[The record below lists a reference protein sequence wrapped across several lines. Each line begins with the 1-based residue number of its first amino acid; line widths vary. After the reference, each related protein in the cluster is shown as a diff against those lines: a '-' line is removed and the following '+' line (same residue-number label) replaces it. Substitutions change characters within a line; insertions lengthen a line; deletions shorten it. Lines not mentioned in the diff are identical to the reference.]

1 MAVKINF
8 NEASAQTHTS
18 LVRNER
24 AMNKSLLRLS
34 TGTRILNAADD
45 SAGLFIADMLGTVAK
60 AYDQGNRNIQTGISA
75 LQIAEAS
82 TGQIFDK
89 LQEIYVRAQNAANDV
104 NDPNARLAL
113 QQEIR
118 NFVDAIQKI
127 GTDTEYNGIKLLDG
141 TFKDKFIHY
150 GARLEQTVYTSI
162 DDVRAQNLG
171 AHLINTNGN
180 KASGADFN
188 DTSFRGIK
196 FNTAQTATIGDR
208 VIKASAGYGSGAG
221 AFHLLDAGV
230 IANEVNLYLGD
241 IGFKAKAVNVSVGK
255 EYTGIADVAGTADLT
270 FYVGEKE
277 VNVTGLDTKAS
288 LDTLIEKINRAAATA
303 GADLS
308 ASRSGNSLV
317 LTSSQGYTIGL
328 KVQINT
334 SADDAKINIDQLI
347 NDLDGKSKGTVTAT
361 TTGLQ
366 AAAAK
371 VGDLYISRDSAF
383 TSRLRGLIQ
392 SSTSS
397 TSITPSTSTYSR
409 TYASGTVALSSLGS
423 PIVNPSST
431 TMNIFGND
439 VASTANYT
447 SFKLLDYGVVA
458 KNINSLSPT
467 STTSADGST
476 TSTTTYSATASNTSS
491 VVYTSGIATVT
502 FLDPTD
508 PTDPTATSAKADL
521 TFYVGGQTI
530 SVTGL
535 DLNTDLSTLVDKIN
549 SANTGGAS
557 LTAARDD
564 NNHLIL
570 FSPDGNTIG
579 LDVKVKA
586 TDSST
591 LASATIHL
599 DQLLGGADFKVF
611 DFGTDGATEATASAV
626 LLGSLTVTRTITS
639 ITNST
644 TTTPVDL
651 ELGDFVIGSN
661 TGSQF
666 KNLYSVDVTTNEGA
680 EVGMLI
686 AETALRT
693 VDNIRAQIG
702 ATMNN
707 LQSIFDSQKVAYDN
721 TKEAESVIR
730 NTDYAKEMSEFTTY
744 QIRMQATVAMLA
756 QANTL
761 PQLVLQ
767 LLR

>member
-8 NEASAQTHTS
+8 NEAAAQTHTS

-34 TGTRILNAADD
+34 TGMRILNAADD

-89 LQEIYVRAQNAANDV
+89 LQEIYVRAQNAANDI
-104 NDPNARLAL
+104 NDPTARAAL

-150 GARLEQTVYTSI
+150 GARMEQTVYISV

-171 AHLINTNGN
+171 AHLINTNGY
-180 KASGADFN
+180 KTSGRDI
-188 DTSFRGIK
+188 TSFTGIS
-196 FNTAQTATIGDR
+196 FTNAQTVTIGDR
-208 VIKASAGYGSGAG
+208 VVNASSGSYTSGTST
-221 AFHLLDAGV
+221 FYLLDAGV
-230 IANEVNLYLGD
+230 IANEVNSQLGD
-241 IGFKAKAVNVSVGK
+241 IGFKAKAVNVSVGA
-255 EYTGIADVAGTADLT
+255 EYTAIADVAGTADLT
-270 FYVGEKE
+270 FYVGGKT
-277 VNVTGLDTKAS
+277 VSITGLDTTVS
-288 LDTLIEKINRAAATA
+288 LDTLIEQINRAAATA

-308 ASRSGNSLV
+308 ASRSGNRLV

-328 KVQINT
+328 KVQINPSDT
-334 SADDAKINIDQLI
+334 SVTSAKINIDQLI
-347 NDLDGKSKGTVTAT
+347 NDLDNKSSGTVTAS
-361 TTGLQ
+361 TTGLT

-371 VGDLYISRDSAF
+371 VGDLYIARDTAF
-383 TSRLRGLIQ
+383 TATL
-392 SSTSS
+392 
-397 TSITPSTSTYSR
+397 
-409 TYASGTVALSSLGS
+409 
-423 PIVNPSST
+423 
-431 TMNIFGND
+431 
-439 VASTANYT
+439 
-447 SFKLLDYGVVA
+447 
-458 KNINSLSPT
+458 PT
-467 STTSADGST
+467 S
-476 TSTTTYSATASNTSS
+476 
-491 VVYTSGIATVT
+491 
-502 FLDPTD
+502 
-508 PTDPTATSAKADL
+508 
-521 TFYVGGQTI
+521 
-530 SVTGL
+530 GL
-535 DLNTDLSTLVDKIN
+535 
-549 SANTGGAS
+549 
-557 LTAARDD
+557 
-564 NNHLIL
+564 
-570 FSPDGNTIG
+570 GNY
-579 LDVKVKA
+579 
-586 TDSST
+586 
-591 LASATIHL
+591 
-599 DQLLGGADFKVF
+599 
-611 DFGTDGATEATASAV
+611 
-626 LLGSLTVTRTITS
+626 
-639 ITNST
+639 
-644 TTTPVDL
+644 
-651 ELGDFVIGSN
+651 VIGSN

-686 AETALRT
+686 AEMAQRT
-693 VDNIRAQIG
+693 VDKIRAQIG

>member
-8 NEASAQTHTS
+8 NEAAAQTHTA

-24 AMNKSLLRLS
+24 AMTKSLLRLS
-34 TGTRILNAADD
+34 TGVRILNAADD

-89 LQEIYVRAQNAANDV
+89 LQEIYVRAQNAANDI
-104 NDPNARLAL
+104 NDPTARAAL

-150 GARLEQTVYTSI
+150 GARMEQTVYISV

-180 KASGADFN
+180 KAS
-188 DTSFRGIK
+188 DTAITALSSSGIYSVSAL
-196 FNTAQTATIGDR
+196 NVTIGDR
-208 VIKASAGYGSGAG
+208 VVNASFTYGSGSN
-221 AFHLLDAGV
+221 AFYLLDAGV
-230 IANEVNLYLGD
+230 IANEVNSKLGD
-241 IGFKAKAVNVSVGK
+241 IGFKAKAVNVSVGN
-255 EYTGIADVAGTADLT
+255 EYTAIANVSGTADLT
-270 FYVGEKE
+270 FYVGGKT
-277 VNVTGLDTKAS
+277 VKITGLDTTVS
-288 LDTLIEKINRAAATA
+288 LDTLIESINRAAATA

-308 ASRSGNSLV
+308 ASRSGNRLV

-328 KVQINT
+328 EVKITPSDNTVQNAT
-334 SADDAKINIDQLI
+334 INIDQLI
-347 NDLDGKSKGTVTAT
+347 NDLDNKSSGTVNPT
-361 TTGLQ
+361 TTGLT

-371 VGDLYISRDSAF
+371 VGDLYIARDTAF
-383 TSRLRGLIQ
+383 TADL
-392 SSTSS
+392 SS
-397 TSITPSTSTYSR
+397 
-409 TYASGTVALSSLGS
+409 ASGLG
-423 PIVNPSST
+423 
-431 TMNIFGND
+431 
-439 VASTANYT
+439 NY
-447 SFKLLDYGVVA
+447 
-458 KNINSLSPT
+458 
-467 STTSADGST
+467 
-476 TSTTTYSATASNTSS
+476 
-491 VVYTSGIATVT
+491 
-502 FLDPTD
+502 
-508 PTDPTATSAKADL
+508 
-521 TFYVGGQTI
+521 
-530 SVTGL
+530 
-535 DLNTDLSTLVDKIN
+535 
-549 SANTGGAS
+549 
-557 LTAARDD
+557 
-564 NNHLIL
+564 
-570 FSPDGNTIG
+570 
-579 LDVKVKA
+579 
-586 TDSST
+586 
-591 LASATIHL
+591 
-599 DQLLGGADFKVF
+599 
-611 DFGTDGATEATASAV
+611 
-626 LLGSLTVTRTITS
+626 
-639 ITNST
+639 
-644 TTTPVDL
+644 
-651 ELGDFVIGSN
+651 VIGSN
-661 TGSQF
+661 NGSQF

-686 AETALRT
+686 AEMAQRT
-693 VDNIRAQIG
+693 VDKIRAQIG

>member
-8 NEASAQTHTS
+8 NEAAAQTHTS

-24 AMNKSLLRLS
+24 AMTKSLLRLS
-34 TGTRILNAADD
+34 TGVRILNAADD

-89 LQEIYVRAQNAANDV
+89 LQEIYVRAQNAANDI
-104 NDPNARLAL
+104 NDPTARAAL

-150 GARLEQTVYTSI
+150 GARMEQTIYISI
-162 DDVRAQNLG
+162 NDVRAQTLG
-171 AHLINTNGN
+171 AHLINTNGY
-180 KASGADFN
+180 KESGTDITAFTAIAFTD
-188 DTSFRGIK
+188 
-196 FNTAQTATIGDR
+196 AQTVTIGDR
-208 VIKASAGYGSGAG
+208 VIKASSGSYTSIGG
-221 AFHLLDAGV
+221 GTFYLLDAGV
-230 IANEVNLYLGD
+230 IANEVNSQLAD

-255 EYTGIADVAGTADLT
+255 EYTAIADVSGTADLT
-270 FYVGEKE
+270 FYVGEKT
-277 VNVTGLDTKAS
+277 VSITGLDTTVS

-308 ASRSGNSLV
+308 ASRSGNRLV

-328 KVQINT
+328 EVQINPDNT
-334 SADDAKINIDQLI
+334 SVIDAKINIDQLI
-347 NDLDGKSKGTVTAT
+347 NDLDNKSKGTVTAT
-361 TTGLQ
+361 TTGLK

-371 VGDLYISRDSAF
+371 VGDLYISRDTTFNASF
-383 TSRLRGLIQ
+383 LKGLGDHLIG
-392 SSTSS
+392 STSS
-397 TSITPSTSTYSR
+397 QVINLVNNPIIVG
-409 TYASGTVALSSLGS
+409 SGTDITSLSGIYSASAQSMTMTNNGIQYVFDASYQYTINSTTFNLYDVGRIADKVNQDLGEIGYS
-423 PIVNPSST
+423 ATATNSST
-431 TMNIFGND
+431 
-439 VASTANYT
+439 AS
-447 SFKLLDYGVVA
+447 
-458 KNINSLSPT
+458 
-467 STTSADGST
+467 
-476 TSTTTYSATASNTSS
+476 TTYSAIATGFPGS
-491 VVYTSGIATVT
+491 ATVT
-502 FLDPTD
+502 
-508 PTDPTATSAKADL
+508 ADL
-521 TFYVGGQTI
+521 TFFVGGKTV

-535 DLNTDLSTLVDKIN
+535 AADVSLDDLVDAINNAATAAGADLTAANNSGKLVLTSSHGYTIGLAVSVTSSDTSTSATINFDQLLEGASAVTKSDTDNPFDSITGYAARVGSLKIDYE
-549 SANTGGAS
+549 SGGAS
-557 LTAARDD
+557 
-564 NNHLIL
+564 
-570 FSPDGNTIG
+570 
-579 LDVKVKA
+579 
-586 TDSST
+586 
-591 LASATIHL
+591 
-599 DQLLGGADFKVF
+599 
-611 DFGTDGATEATASAV
+611 
-626 LLGSLTVTRTITS
+626 
-639 ITNST
+639 
-644 TTTPVDL
+644 
-651 ELGDFVIGSN
+651 
-661 TGSQF
+661 SQF

-686 AETALRT
+686 AETAQRT
-693 VDNIRAQIG
+693 VDKIRAQIG

-744 QIRMQATVAMLA
+744 QIRMQATIAMLA

>member
-34 TGTRILNAADD
+34 TGMRILNAADD

-89 LQEIYVRAQNAANDV
+89 LQEIYVRAQNAANDI
-104 NDPNARLAL
+104 NDPNARQAL

-150 GARLEQTVYTSI
+150 GARMEQTVYISV

-180 KASGADFN
+180 KTSGTDITTF
-188 DTSFRGIK
+188 TGVSF
-196 FNTAQTATIGDR
+196 TEAQTVTIGNR
-208 VIKASAGYGSGAG
+208 VVNASSGSYTIGTST
-221 AFHLLDAGV
+221 FYLLDAGV
-230 IANEVNLYLGD
+230 VANEVNSKLGD
-241 IGFKAKAVNVSVGK
+241 IGFKAKAVNVSVGN
-255 EYTGIADVAGTADLT
+255 EYTAIANVSGTANLT
-270 FYVGEKE
+270 FYVGGKT
-277 VNVTGLDTKAS
+277 VSITGLDTTVS
-288 LDTLIEKINRAAATA
+288 LDTLIEQINRAAATA

-308 ASRSGNSLV
+308 ASRSGNRLV
-317 LTSSQGYTIGL
+317 LASSQGYTIGL
-328 KVQINT
+328 SVNLTT
-334 SADDAKINIDQLI
+334 SATSATINIDQLI
-347 NDLDGKSKGTVTAT
+347 NDLEGKSAGSVTAVSGT
-361 TTGLQ
+361 ALK

-371 VGDLYISRDSAF
+371 VGDLYIARDTAF
-383 TSRLRGLIQ
+383 TASL
-392 SSTSS
+392 
-397 TSITPSTSTYSR
+397 P
-409 TYASGTVALSSLGS
+409 ASGLG
-423 PIVNPSST
+423 
-431 TMNIFGND
+431 
-439 VASTANYT
+439 NY
-447 SFKLLDYGVVA
+447 
-458 KNINSLSPT
+458 
-467 STTSADGST
+467 
-476 TSTTTYSATASNTSS
+476 
-491 VVYTSGIATVT
+491 
-502 FLDPTD
+502 
-508 PTDPTATSAKADL
+508 
-521 TFYVGGQTI
+521 
-530 SVTGL
+530 
-535 DLNTDLSTLVDKIN
+535 
-549 SANTGGAS
+549 
-557 LTAARDD
+557 
-564 NNHLIL
+564 
-570 FSPDGNTIG
+570 
-579 LDVKVKA
+579 
-586 TDSST
+586 
-591 LASATIHL
+591 
-599 DQLLGGADFKVF
+599 
-611 DFGTDGATEATASAV
+611 
-626 LLGSLTVTRTITS
+626 
-639 ITNST
+639 
-644 TTTPVDL
+644 
-651 ELGDFVIGSN
+651 VIGSS

-686 AETALRT
+686 TEMAQRT
-693 VDNIRAQIG
+693 VDKIRAQIG